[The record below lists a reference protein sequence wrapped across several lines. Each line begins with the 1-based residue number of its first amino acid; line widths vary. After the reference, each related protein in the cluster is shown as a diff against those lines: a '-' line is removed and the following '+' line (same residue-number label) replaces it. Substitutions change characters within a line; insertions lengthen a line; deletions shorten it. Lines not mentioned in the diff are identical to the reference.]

1 MTGDN
6 LDILHALA
14 QGRHAH
20 RGIQYQLIQLA
31 AKESLIGQ
39 ALQIGV
45 AGCNHT
51 HVKEARLVA
60 LLQRRQSMRQG
71 LGQRIAHFQG
81 QLFDLIQE
89 QRTANS
95 QLQLA
100 CGLLLAL
107 VGAKEFAFQLL

>member
-1 MTGDN
+1 M
-6 LDILHALA
+6 
-14 QGRHAH
+14 
-20 RGIQYQLIQLA
+20 
-31 AKESLIGQ
+31 
-39 ALQIGV
+39 
-45 AGCNHT
+45 
-51 HVKEARLVA
+51 
-60 LLQRRQSMRQG
+60 RQS